1 MKEQKKF
8 ATCQH
13 AFLKMHNT
21 LTSLLNITD
30 SWFSNI
36 DKRRINISVFLAL
49 KKALDT
55 VDHEILL
62 LKLTKY
68 GVVGT
73 SPLWFNSYLTSRKQ
87 YCVINRH
94 KSSLKTV
101 HCGIPKGSCL
111 GPLLFILYVND
122 FQQCLIKS
130 TPNMYADI
138 TSITCSGE
146 YIYDLCK
153 DLKAEIDNI
162 TEWLRQ
168 NKLSLNTAKTEYMVV
183 GHKRQANHIP
193 GPLEVNVNGEPIKRA
208 QQVKYLGIMIDE
220 NLTRNEQYK
229 SLKGKINDALSSL
242 WKLKNILPQSKL
254 DLVYKALL
262 ESHLRYS
269 DELWGKLSN
278 TKLDHLQRLQN
289 RARTLIDGS
298 RLKDGWRCNWL
309 SVSNLIKFDRAVMIY
324 K

>member
-1 MKEQKKF
+1 
-8 ATCQH
+8 
-13 AFLKMHNT
+13 
-21 LTSLLNITD
+21 
-30 SWFSNI
+30 
-36 DKRRINISVFLAL
+36 
-49 KKALDT
+49 
-55 VDHEILL
+55 
-62 LKLTKY
+62 
-68 GVVGT
+68 
-73 SPLWFNSYLTSRKQ
+73 
-87 YCVINRH
+87 
-94 KSSLKTV
+94 
-101 HCGIPKGSCL
+101 
-111 GPLLFILYVND
+111 
-122 FQQCLIKS
+122 
-130 TPNMYADI
+130 MYADD

-146 YIYDLCK
+146 DIYDLCK

-183 GHKRQANHIP
+183 DHKRQTNHIP

-208 QQVKYLGIMIDE
+208 QQIKYLGIMVDE
-220 NLTRNEQYK
+220 NLTWNEQYK
-229 SLKGKINDALSSL
+229 SLKGKIKNALSSL

-254 DLVYKALL
+254 DQVYKALL

-289 RARTLIDGS
+289 RARTLIEGS

-324 K
+324 KIINGLCPDNLKGRLATRSQISNYSTRNYLDLDMPRQNLEFSKKSFFYCGAQTWNEIPIQIKTISTITTFKKKLKVYLQN